1 MSYGKKIRL
10 ERIIDRNSGR
20 TVIVPM
26 DHGVTVGPIK
36 GLVDMKKMVD
46 AVSLGGANAVLG
58 HLGLPLHGHRQSGKD
73 VGLILHLS
81 GSTIWSPDPNAK
93 ILVNTV
99 ENAIRMGADAVSIH
113 VNIGATSES
122 VMLRDL
128 GDIAVKCIDWG
139 MPLLAMMYTRGAKL
153 KSESEP
159 AAVSHAAR
167 IAAELGADIVKVT
180 YTGSAKSF
188 RSVVE
193 GCPIPVLIAGGEKAD
208 SDRAVFEAVRG
219 ALDAG
224 GAGVCMGRNAFQH
237 RNPLGMMRAIG
248 AMVHENATPQQAAA
262 ILAGRS
268 LKPRARGR
276 RARA

>member
-10 ERIIDRNSGR
+10 ERILDRNSGR

-26 DHGVTVGPIK
+26 DHGVTVGPIQ

-58 HLGLPLHGHRQSGKD
+58 HLGLPLHGHRQHGKD

-99 ENAIRMGADAVSIH
+99 ENAIRMGADAVSVH
-113 VNIGATSES
+113 VNIGAASEAD
-122 VMLRDL
+122 MLRDL
-128 GDIAVKCIDWG
+128 GDIAVKCMDWG
-139 MPLLAMMYTRGAKL
+139 MPLLAMMYNRGAKV
-153 KSESEP
+153 KSESDP
-159 AAVSHAAR
+159 TAVSHAAR
-167 IAAELGADIVKVT
+167 IAAELGADLVKVT

-188 RSVVE
+188 RRVVE

-208 SDRAVFEAVRG
+208 TDRAVFEAVKG

-224 GAGVCMGRNAFQH
+224 GSGVCMGRNAFQH
-237 RNPLGMMRAIG
+237 RNPLGMMRAVG
-248 AMVHENATPQQAAA
+248 AMVHEKATPEQAAM
-262 ILAGRS
+262 ILAEGAG
-268 LKPRARGR
+268 KPRK
-276 RARA
+276 RAR